1 MKLIAT
7 NSKVFISI
15 YQWVAVIIITSIII
29 GTLSALFLSGLEW
42 VTEVRTFNFWLVILL
57 PLGGLLIGYFYYYFG
72 KGIEGG
78 NNRLIHEMVLLE
90 NQIHWKMT
98 PLVLLGTW
106 FTHLFGGSAGREGT
120 AVQMGGAIAD
130 QFSGHFG
137 WGKRERKVLLKA
149 GVAAGFAGVFGTPL
163 AGMLFAYELVRDRK
177 FDFFGVLPI
186 VLSAIIADLVCHAWG
201 VGHTNYY
208 ITEYPELSSKVFLFV
223 CLAGVFFGSTAL
235 FFNYAKVFLTNQFN
249 RWIKYPPLRPFVG
262 GCLLVLVVL
271 LLSTTKYLGL
281 GIPVIQASFLEQQPF
296 HVFLIKLILTAL
308 TLGAGFKGGEATP
321 LFFMGATLG
330 SALVLFLPLPISFL
344 AALGF
349 VTVFAGATNTP
360 IASSIMGAELFG
372 WEVFPYAIL
381 VCWIAYILSGRT
393 SVYARQIEVLK
404 KYSIRKKVKESC

>member
-57 PLGGLLIGYFYYYFG
+57 PLGGLLIGYIYYHFG
-72 KGIEGG
+72 KGVEGG
-78 NNRLIHEMVLLE
+78 NNRLIHEMILVDKK
-90 NQIHWKMT
+90 IHWKMT
-98 PLVLLGTW
+98 PLVLFGTW
-106 FTHLFGGSAGREGT
+106 LTHLFGGSAGREGT

-130 QFSGHFG
+130 QFSGLFG

-163 AGMLFAYELVRDRK
+163 AGIIFAYELARDQK

-186 VLSAIIADLVCHAWG
+186 VLSAVIADVVCHAWG
-201 VGHTNYY
+201 VGHTNYQ
-208 ITEYPELSSKVFLFV
+208 ITEYPELSGKAFIFV
-223 CLAGVFFGSTAL
+223 CLAGLFFGLTAL
-235 FFNYAKVFLTNQFN
+235 CFNYAKVFFTNQFN
-249 RWIKYPPLRPFVG
+249 RMIKYPPLRPFVG

-281 GIPVIQASFLEQQPF
+281 GISVIQASFLEQQSYE
-296 HVFLIKLILTAL
+296 VFVVKLLLTAL

-330 SALVLFLPLPISFL
+330 SALVILLPLPVSFL

-349 VTVFAGATNTP
+349 VAVFAGATNTP
-360 IASSIMGAELFG
+360 LASSIIGAELFG
-372 WEVFPYAIL
+372 WEVLPYALI
-381 VCWIAYILSGRT
+381 VCWIAYFLSGQT
-393 SVYARQIEVLK
+393 SVYARQIEELK
-404 KYSIRKKVKESC
+404 KYSVLKKKNEKH